1 MMLKAI
7 FLAIYLIVDIA
18 YVLISQ
24 KYYESYAKAI
34 QGSGFSKKKDVLIFA
49 ILSYIFLGLAWWFL
63 VAEHITPIT
72 PIWKAVFYA
81 FILALAIYGVFNAT
95 LYVIFDKWDYRVVVR
110 DTLWGISWLSILT
123 IGYTF
128 TLSRSIKDKGSL

>member
-7 FLAIYLIVDIA
+7 FVAVYLIVDIA
-18 YVLISQ
+18 YVLLSQ
-24 KYYESYAKAI
+24 SYYESYAKAI
-34 QGSGFSKKKDVLIFA
+34 QGSGFSKKKDVLVFA
-49 ILSYIFLGLAWWFL
+49 LLSYIFLGLAWWFL
-63 VAEHITPIT
+63 VAERITPIT

-95 LYVIFDKWDYRVVVR
+95 LYVMFDKWDYRVVVR

-123 IGYTF
+123 LGYTF
-128 TLSRSIKDKGSL
+128 ALSRSIKGRGSL